1 MDFLFFSTLIGGI
14 ILTLGYLPQLFRF
27 NRTRGNLEGV
37 SLLFW
42 TLIFTAVGIT
52 ALNLITTKADLIL
65 IIIQVANAL
74 LALLIIIYVV
84 SNLRRV
90 KQIKTFLMSPVF
102 YGVAVV
108 LVAYVLQ
115 YALPLE
121 ISQGLATIFIVIAYV
136 HQLAHIIRA
145 KSVYGLSE
153 WLFFMIAIGLSIIA
167 TKMFVTEV
175 SPHIIFTELVNIVLL
190 LACAFL
196 TIYKKNK
203 LERLMKYE

>member
-42 TLIFTAVGIT
+42 TLIFTAVSIT
-52 ALNLITTKADLIL
+52 ALNLITTGAELIL
-65 IIIQVANAL
+65 IIIQVVNAL
-74 LALLIIIYVV
+74 LALLIIVYVT

-90 KQIKTFLMSPVF
+90 KQFKTFLMHPVF
-102 YGVAVV
+102 FGVAVV
-108 LVAYVLQ
+108 IVSYVLQ
-115 YALPLE
+115 YTLPLE
-121 ISQGLATIFIVIAYV
+121 VSQGVATTFIVIAYL
-136 HQLAHIIRA
+136 HQLIHIVRA

-153 WLFFMIAIGLSIIA
+153 WLFFMIAIGLGIIA

-175 SPHIIFTELVNIVLL
+175 SPHIIFTELVNIALL

-196 TIYKKNK
+196 TMYKKAK
-203 LERLMKYE
+203 KGRLMRFE